1 MVKSFC
7 LVVLGVVV
15 VACSLLP
22 LLLSGVSSRTCCMLL
37 GYVLNRL

>member
-15 VACSLLP
+15 VACSLSP
-22 LLLSGVSSRTCCMLL
+22 QWCFIP
-37 GYVLNRL
+37 YVLHAVGLCIE